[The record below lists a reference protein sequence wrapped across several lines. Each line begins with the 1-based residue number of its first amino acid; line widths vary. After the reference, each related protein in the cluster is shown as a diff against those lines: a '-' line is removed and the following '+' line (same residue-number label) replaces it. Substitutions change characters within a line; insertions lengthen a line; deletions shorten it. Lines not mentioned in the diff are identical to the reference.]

1 MNFYESLGVKPSA
14 TTAEIHAAYRRKA
27 KQIHPD
33 YNHKNSAFYEMVE
46 LNLIRDTLL
55 NPQKRQMYDTQIHP
69 QNQPHV
75 PASEDLDKK
84 SSLYQNVRDFF
95 TYRCR
100 TCGQKM
106 SSTWQGYCL
115 FHFLEVS
122 GQLANPD
129 QTFIYHGVTYTWQ
142 TPNTSEYKHQ
152 THYNSPVYLS
162 LYMILCLVVI
172 ALIIYNIYNLW
183 SFL

>member
-14 TTAEIHAAYRRKA
+14 TTSEIHAAYRRKA

-55 NPQKRQMYDTQIHP
+55 NPEKRRQYDTQAYQQDPVHLG
-69 QNQPHV
+69 
-75 PASEDLDKK
+75 EDLPAQ
-84 SSLYQNVRDFF
+84 QNLVQHVRDFF

-129 QTFIYHGVTYTWQ
+129 QTFIYHGVTYTWHA
-142 TPNTSEYKHQ
+142 PNTSEDKHQ
-152 THYNSPVYLS
+152 PHHFSPVYLS
-162 LYMILCLVVI
+162 LYAILCLVVI